1 MKNGAVFDRETHW
14 KYFTEFCKYETLSG
28 GPDPQIKLIG
38 EMNANVSIMEK
49 LWAGGCYICVYNVP
63 FAEVLWLNWSHLD
76 VLNNQDDLLPWIERY
91 WDSIKTRTERKC
103 VRIKANMATFLIEYA
118 KYINSD
124 GFQKLLADK
133 SDPDALYDK
142 IFQDCQKNV
151 KFLGRYVAL
160 KLVEYLRLYCGLYV
174 HTTDI
179 RPKGAWS
186 PRKTLS
192 VLWPDDKEMLLEGD
206 DPLNLRVV
214 NEASKNTIH
223 LLKDNGVDIDLFQL
237 QVMLCEYRESY
248 EGMRQYPGRSH
259 DSELGYWLKAVDCW
273 GLSYESNS
281 TMMDA
286 REKLFP
292 HQHLGEIQG
301 WNRTRKDCGLVLAKH
316 NYTWSDILYDYTQ
329 SKEGLENP
337 ACR

>member
-1 MKNGAVFDRETHW
+1 MKSEVLFNRAAHW
-14 KYFTEFCKYETLSG
+14 KYFTEFCKYETMSG
-28 GPDPQIKLIG
+28 GPDPQIALVG
-38 EMNANVSIMEK
+38 EMTKTYSQLGK

-63 FAEVLWLNWSHLD
+63 FAEVLWLNWTIYD
-76 VLNNQDDLLPWIERY
+76 ILNNQEDLLPWIESH
-91 WDSIKTRTERKC
+91 WDGIKTRTERKC
-103 VRIKANMATFLIEYA
+103 VRIKSNMATFLIEYA
-118 KYINSD
+118 KYINSE
-124 GFQKLLADK
+124 GFQKLLEDK

-142 IFQDCQKNV
+142 IFQDCQHHV

-192 VLWPDDKEMLLEGD
+192 VLWPDDKAMLLEGD
-206 DPLNLRVV
+206 DSLNLRVV
-214 NEASKNTIH
+214 NDVSKKTVHI
-223 LLKDNGVDIDLFQL
+223 LKDNGVDIDLFQL

-259 DSELGYWLKAVDCW
+259 DSELGYYHKAVDYW
-273 GLSYESNS
+273 GKSYCMNS
-281 TMMDA
+281 EMLYA
-286 REKLFP
+286 RKKLFP
-292 HQHLGEIQG
+292 NQHLGEIQG
-301 WNRTRKDCGLVLAKH
+301 WDKTRKECGYVLAKH
-316 NYTWSDILYDYTQ
+316 NYTWSDILYDYVN

-337 ACR
+337 ICR